1 VAMKRITRRW
11 LLNSFGVIVVIL
23 AALVVAG
30 AFAVREYYYNAVTQ
44 AMQSQMTSLSTLMDT
59 YANDSSASDLGTEVR
74 KMVANFEQKNK
85 MELMALNERGEVTI
99 TSSGFEGS
107 TGISYPDFQQAMTS
121 ADGMGL
127 HQGESNG
134 EHILSIARKVPE
146 VSVDLAAVRL
156 VVSLEYVDEQ
166 ILYSILLIALFGVT
180 VILFVVISSLYFINS
195 ILTPL
200 GEVGNTARQI
210 SQGDFHVRVEKQNDD
225 EIGDLVDV
233 INHMAEEL
241 ADAEKVKND
250 FISSVSHELRTPLTA
265 IKGWGETLRD
275 VGAGDPEMVQKG
287 MKVIL
292 GETERLSSMVE
303 ELLDFSRIQS
313 GRMTLMMNR
322 MDLIAELSE
331 AVLMYTE
338 RAKREGQQLIYD
350 EPEIF
355 LMVVGDKNR
364 LRQVFVNII
373 DNALKYSD
381 SGDTVTVLAG
391 QEDGFA
397 VISVADTGV
406 GIKAQDL
413 PNVKAKFYKAN
424 STRRGSGI
432 GLAVADEIIR
442 LHGGRLDIDSV
453 EGEGTT
459 VTIRLPLSSKKT
471 EEPAE

>member
-1 VAMKRITRRW
+1 M
-11 LLNSFGVIVVIL
+11 S
-23 AALVVAG
+23 
-30 AFAVREYYYNAVTQ
+30 
-44 AMQSQMTSLSTLMDT
+44 
-59 YANDSSASDLGTEVR
+59 
-74 KMVANFEQKNK
+74 
-85 MELMALNERGEVTI
+85 
-99 TSSGFEGS
+99 
-107 TGISYPDFQQAMTS
+107 
-121 ADGMGL
+121 
-127 HQGESNG
+127 
-134 EHILSIARKVPE
+134 
-146 VSVDLAAVRL
+146 
-156 VVSLEYVDEQ
+156 
-166 ILYSILLIALFGVT
+166 
-180 VILFVVISSLYFINS
+180 
-195 ILTPL
+195 
-200 GEVGNTARQI
+200 
-210 SQGDFHVRVEKQNDD
+210 
-225 EIGDLVDV
+225 
-233 INHMAEEL
+233 
-241 ADAEKVKND
+241 
-250 FISSVSHELRTPLTA
+250 
-265 IKGWGETLRD
+265 
-275 VGAGDPEMVQKG
+275 GDPEMVQKG

>member
-1 VAMKRITRRW
+1 MKRITRRW

-30 AFAVREYYYNAVTQ
+30 SFAVREYYYNAVTQ

-59 YANDSSASDLGTEVR
+59 YANDSSAADLGTEIR
-74 KMVANFEQKNK
+74 TMVANFEQKNK

-99 TSSGFEGS
+99 TSSGFQGS
-107 TGISYPDFQQAMTS
+107 IGVSYPDFQQAMTS
-121 ADGMGL
+121 LDGTGL

-134 EHILSIARKVPE
+134 EHILSITRKAPVVSPE
-146 VSVDLAAVRL
+146 AAALRL
-156 VVSLEYVDEQ
+156 VVSLEYVDDQ
-166 ILYSILLIALFGVT
+166 ILFAILMIALFGVT
-180 VILFVVISSLYFINS
+180 VILFVVLSSLYFINS

-265 IKGWGETLRD
+265 IKGWGETLKD
-275 VGAGDPEMVQKG
+275 MSGDPEMVQKG

-381 SGDTVTVLAG
+381 SGDSVTILAG
-391 QEDGFA
+391 QENGFA

-442 LHGGRLDIDSV
+442 LHGGQLDIDSV

-459 VTIRLPLSSKKT
+459 VTIRLPLSVKKT